1 MNSPVKT
8 PVKSPVKTSA
18 KSPVKAA
25 AKSPIKSESKSRG
38 RAAKKASYVN
48 LDSDM
53 EDSEDDFKPNDD
65 DDDEDDFEA
74 EVSDEEEEEQEPE
87 VEEEEEALLQEIE
100 PEPKSLKRKRTSS
113 ASPTKSN
120 PTKSTSAPTGPSFDG
135 NAEAILSQIADAEL
149 PEALETDGKLNYF
162 ALKNK
167 QLNVV
172 PPTGSLELPEAAPN
186 CLGGFTIVFTGVL
199 PNLDR
204 DAAESV
210 AKRYGAKV
218 TKSILRKTSLVVIGE
233 EAGPSKVKK
242 IKQFE
247 IKAISEAGFIELLL
261 KMPAD
266 GGSGSNAQAA
276 KKKREEEERA
286 IIAEA
291 EAQEKAEQK
300 KELERKKAAEM
311 AAKAATR
318 PKKEPG
324 SSSAPAPPREIPNS
338 EKLWTAKYAPTS
350 ITQLCGNKGQVQK
363 LRNWLANWFDNAKR
377 DFKAKGSDGSGVFR
391 AALISGPPGIGKTSA
406 AHLVAEEL
414 GFDILEKN
422 ASDVRSKSL
431 LNSTVKSV
439 LNNTSV
445 VGFFKHRDDAAH
457 NSNERKFCLI
467 MDEVDGMSS
476 GDHGGAGALSAFC
489 RITKMPIILICND
502 KSLPKMRTFDRVT
515 LDLPFKRPS
524 EMEMKSRLMTIAFR
538 EKLKLDPTVISQLVQ
553 ATGND
558 IRQIINLMS
567 TVSKTQ
573 KTINHENS
581 KAIAES
587 WKKHSML
594 KPFAIVL
601 KFFGGGIFNPAANH
615 SLNDKIEMYFND
627 IDFTP
632 LMIQE
637 NYIHLIPEVLSSK
650 EHLKKM
656 AAAADAISQS
666 DHVNSLIR
674 SSEQQWSLLPFH
686 AVMSTVIPAKEVH
699 GRMGSFPAFTSWL
712 GQNSKTMKYSRM
724 LQELQYHTRMRT
736 STSKSE
742 LRLDYVPT
750 FALRLSVPLIDKGEE
765 GIEEVVKYMDNYYI
779 TKEDWD
785 NLIDFGVG
793 NNKGA
798 NILSQIPTKVKSAFT
813 RKYNGSSHPVAIIK
827 TGNSVAGGVAK
838 QKADFEDVVE
848 DDTVNDDEE
857 PETQEDGALDLK
869 KDKFIKAVKPK
880 KAPAKKPAAKKRK
893 TTK

>member
-1 MNSPVKT
+1 MKAQSQRAVAPQ
-8 PVKSPVKTSA
+8 A
-18 KSPVKAA
+18 KSPVKAE
-25 AKSPIKSESKSRG
+25 PNSRG
-38 RAAKKASYVN
+38 RAAKKRSYVN

-65 DDDEDDFEA
+65 DDEEDDFEA
-74 EVSDEEEEEQEPE
+74 EVSDEEEEPE
-87 VEEEEEALLQEIE
+87 VVEEDDDELLLQEIE
-100 PEPKSLKRKRTSS
+100 PQPKSSKRKRA
-113 ASPTKSN
+113 ASPTRN
-120 PTKSTSAPTGPSFDG
+120 TPVKSTSAPSGAAFDG
-135 NAEAILSQIADAEL
+135 NAEDVLSQIADAEL
-149 PEALETDGKLNYF
+149 PESAETEGKLNYF
-162 ALKNK
+162 ALKSK
-167 QLNVV
+167 QLNVA
-172 PPTGSLELPEAAPN
+172 PPSGSLELPEAAPN
-186 CLGGFTIVFTGVL
+186 CLSGFTIVFTGIL

-204 DAAESV
+204 DTAESV

-218 TKSILRKTSLVVIGE
+218 TKAILRKTSLVVIGE

-242 IKQFE
+242 IKEFK
-247 IKAISEAGFIELLL
+247 IKAISESGFVELLL

-266 GGSGSNAQAA
+266 GGSGANAQAA
-276 KKKREEEERA
+276 KQKREEEERA

-300 KELERKKAAEM
+300 KEMDRKRAEEKAVKAA
-311 AAKAATR
+311 AGQ
-318 PKKEPG
+318 KKEPG
-324 SSSAPAPPREIPNS
+324 SSSTAAPPREIPNS
-338 EKLWTAKYAPTS
+338 EKLWTVKYAPAS
-350 ITQLCGNKGQVQK
+350 SAQLCGNKGQVQK
-363 LRNWLANWFDNAKR
+363 LKNWLANWFDNAKR
-377 DFKAKGSDGSGVFR
+377 DFKSKGTDGSGVFR

-406 AHLVAEEL
+406 AHLVAKEL

-431 LNSTVKSV
+431 LNSSIKSV

-457 NSNERKFCLI
+457 SSNERKFCLI

-515 LDLPFKRPS
+515 FDLPFKRPT

-538 EKLKLDPTVISQLVQ
+538 EKLKLDPSVIGQLVQ

-558 IRQIINLMS
+558 IRQIINLMA

-581 KAIAES
+581 KAIADS
-587 WKKHSML
+587 WKKHSIL
-594 KPFAIVL
+594 KPFAITL
-601 KFFGGGIFNPAANH
+601 KFFGGGIFNPIANH
-615 SLNDKIEMYFND
+615 SLNDKIDLYFND

-637 NYIHLIPEVLSSK
+637 NYIHLIPPVQTPK
-650 EHLKKM
+650 QHLERV

-666 DHVNSLIR
+666 DHINSLIR

-686 AVMSTVIPAKEVH
+686 AVMSTVVPAKEVN
-699 GRMGSFPAFTSWL
+699 GRMATFPAFTSWL
-712 GQNSKTMKYSRM
+712 GQNSKGMKYNRM

-736 STSKSE
+736 STSKNE

-750 FALRLSVPLIDKGEE
+750 LALRLSAPLINEGEE
-765 GIEEVVKYMDNYYI
+765 GIPQVVGYMDNYYI

-793 NNKGA
+793 NNTGA
-798 NILSQIPTKVKSAFT
+798 NILAQIPTKVKSAFT
-813 RKYNGSSHPVAIIK
+813 RKYNAASHPVAIIK
-827 TGNSVAGGVAK
+827 TGNSVAGAAAK
-838 QKADFEDVVE
+838 QKADFEEVFE
-848 DDTVNDDEE
+848 DDTINDDEE
-857 PETQEDGALDLK
+857 PESQNDDKLDLK

-880 KAPAKKPAAKKRK
+880 KTPAKKAAAKKATEKKPAAKKRK
-893 TTK
+893 TAE